1 MYLKIRSWVCCG
13 RQSHVAKMPFKL
25 ESMCGGKL
33 VVAMA
38 LSMLRA
44 SHNSNV
50 VVHVAC
56 WILESTL
63 MASIVGWF

>member
-1 MYLKIRSWVCCG
+1 MCCG
-13 RQSHVAKMPFKL
+13 SQSRIAKMPLRL

-33 VVAMA
+33 AVAIA
-38 LSMLRA
+38 LSLLRA

-63 MASIVGWF
+63 MASIVGWC